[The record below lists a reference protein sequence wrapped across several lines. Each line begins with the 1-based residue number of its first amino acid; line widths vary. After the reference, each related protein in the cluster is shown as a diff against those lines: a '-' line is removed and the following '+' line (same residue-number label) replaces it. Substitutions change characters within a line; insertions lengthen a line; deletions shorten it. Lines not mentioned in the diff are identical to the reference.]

1 MKRMILLVI
10 CVLLLS
16 GCSTEQT
23 METLSDD
30 LSVSAAAEASKIFI
44 SVDEENAAVFYD
56 GNGGELY
63 LCEGYTVAVQTLV
76 GGDVARS
83 VELLTGFSKEDLTV
97 MQTLRDGLT
106 AYEYVWCAAGER
118 EDQICRGMLI
128 DDGTYH
134 YAVTV
139 MADYTLA
146 GQMQDT
152 WQTVFDSV
160 VINTDSER

>member
-1 MKRMILLVI
+1 MKRIFLLVI

-16 GCSTEQT
+16 GCSAEQT
-23 METLSDD
+23 METLADD
-30 LSVSAAAEASKIFI
+30 LPVSAAVDASKIFI
-44 SVDEENAAVFYD
+44 SVDGEDAAVFYD

-63 LCEGYTVAVQTLV
+63 LCEGYTVAVQTLA

-83 VELLTGFSKEDLTV
+83 VELLTGFSKENLTV
-97 MQTLRDGLT
+97 MQTTRGGLA
-106 AYEYVWCAAGER
+106 AYEYVWCAAGES

-146 GQMQDT
+146 GQLQDT
-152 WQTVFDSV
+152 WQMVFDSV
-160 VINTDSER
+160 TINTDSEH